1 MDIHAS
7 RTWIIF
13 YLISFVVLLWAL
25 FLTTQGVL
33 LGFGL
38 TMVIV
43 IVGLN
48 VVIMSAELKKAS
60 RRKEMM
66 RKFSEKKEAPPENER
81 ESLGVLE

>member
-7 RTWIIF
+7 RTWILF

-25 FLTTQGVL
+25 FLTTRGVL

-43 IVGLN
+43 IVGMN
-48 VVIMSAELKKAS
+48 SVMVSAELKKAS

-66 RKFSEKKEAPPENER
+66 KRFSQKSEEPSENEP
-81 ESLGVLE
+81 ESMGFLE

>member
-7 RTWIIF
+7 RTWILF
-13 YLISFVVLLWAL
+13 YLLSFVVLLWAL
-25 FLTTQGVL
+25 FLTTRGVL

-43 IVGLN
+43 IVGMN
-48 VVIMSAELKKAS
+48 CVMVSAELKKAS

-66 RKFSEKKEAPPENER
+66 KRFVQKSEESSENEP
-81 ESLGVLE
+81 ETMGFLE

>member
-25 FLTTQGVL
+25 FLTTRGVL

-48 VVIMSAELKKAS
+48 FVIVSAELKKAS

-66 RKFSEKKEAPPENER
+66 KKFSVKEETPPEDDH

>member
-1 MDIHAS
+1 MDIQSS
-7 RTWIIF
+7 RTWILF

-48 VVIMSAELKKAS
+48 FVFVSAELKKSA

-66 RKFSEKKEAPPENER
+66 KKFSQKNEAPPESDH

>member
-48 VVIMSAELKKAS
+48 FVIVSAELKKAS

-66 RKFSEKKEAPPENER
+66 KKFSVKEKTPPEDDH

>member
-43 IVGLN
+43 IIGLN
-48 VVIMSAELKKAS
+48 FVIVSAEMKKSA

-66 RKFSEKKEAPPENER
+66 RKFSHKKEEPPEADR
-81 ESLGVLE
+81 ESMGVLE